1 MIVSMTTH
9 RAGESTV
16 SGRAAESPAAG
27 ESRQVCDAPSCW
39 DDGSVVTVA
48 GRDIDDDPV
57 LCETHRRAFLGVSS

>member
-1 MIVSMTTH
+1 MIASMTTH
-9 RAGESTV
+9 RTGESSVTD
-16 SGRAAESPAAG
+16 RAI